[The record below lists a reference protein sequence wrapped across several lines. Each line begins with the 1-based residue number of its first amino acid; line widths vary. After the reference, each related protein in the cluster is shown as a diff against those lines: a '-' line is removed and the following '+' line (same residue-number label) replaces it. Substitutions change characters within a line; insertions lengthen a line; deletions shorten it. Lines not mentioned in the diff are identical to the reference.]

1 MNSSLRRSA
10 SVHSREEGELHLE
23 KGKVDHEKEVD
34 EEKNDEMAGSIS
46 MENDAL
52 QLDLSFDMEEF
63 DDWELQY

>member
-1 MNSSLRRSA
+1 
-10 SVHSREEGELHLE
+10 
-23 KGKVDHEKEVD
+23 VD